1 MRIRHVVET
10 ALYVDDM
17 DRAVAFYRDVLE
29 LELIRRSGEEWSQL
43 AAGSVQVGLH
53 GAGSGP
59 IRPGGTLAFTVEDLD
74 ATKVKLVER
83 GVVVGHEGGGDSLGP
98 RFVEFN
104 DPDGNVLALFEYQEH
119 A

>member
-1 MRIRHVVET
+1 MVGRADLVYFFVS
-10 ALYVDDM
+10 DM

-59 IRPGGTLAFTVEDLD
+59 VRPGGTLAFTVEDLD
-74 ATKVKLVER
+74 GNR
-83 GVVVGHEGGGDSLGP
+83 FYIHCDSDDGGDRRSQGD
-98 RFVEFN
+98 R
-104 DPDGNVLALFEYQEH
+104 Y
-119 A
+119 

>member
-1 MRIRHVVET
+1 MVGKADLVYFFVSE
-10 ALYVDDM
+10 M

-29 LELIRRSGEEWSQL
+29 LEPGHRSGDEWAQL
-43 AAGSVQVGLH
+43 GAGSFQVGLH

-59 IRPGGTLAFTVEDLD
+59 VRPGGTLAFTVADLD
-74 ATKVKLVER
+74 AAKAKLASR
-83 GVVVGHEGGGDSLGP
+83 GVAIGHEGGGEGLGP

-104 DPDGNVLALFEYQEH
+104 DPDGNVLALFEYEEH

>member
-1 MRIRHVVET
+1 MLGAADLVYFFVS
-10 ALYVDDM
+10 DM

-29 LELIRRSGEEWSQL
+29 LELTHRSGDEWSQL
-43 AAGSVQVGLH
+43 GAGSIQIGLH

-59 IRPGGTLAFTVEDLD
+59 VRAGGTLAFTVTDLD
-74 ATKVKLVER
+74 AAKAKLIGR
-83 GVVVGHEGGGDSLGP
+83 GVAIGHEGGGEGRGP

-104 DPDGNVLALFEYQEH
+104 DPDGNVLALFEYEEH

>member
-1 MRIRHVVET
+1 MVGRADLVYFFVS
-10 ALYVDDM
+10 DM

-59 IRPGGTLAFTVEDLD
+59 VRPAGRSRSRSTTS
-74 ATKVKLVER
+74 T
-83 GVVVGHEGGGDSLGP
+83 P
-98 RFVEFN
+98 RR
-104 DPDGNVLALFEYQEH
+104 
-119 A
+119 